1 VNVSSSSSSDPAA
14 VVAAARGLL
23 RRKDPKTAGIWPRGA
38 ALLARQAL
46 EEALDAL
53 WRRRAPGLEQ
63 CSTRA
68 QLLSLPGYL
77 HRSDLAEQNAYAWSG
92 LSRACHH
99 HAYELP
105 PTAAELE
112 SWIGAVEELIKS
124 VRTLQ

>member
-1 VNVSSSSSSDPAA
+1 VK
-14 VVAAARGLL
+14 AARGLL
-23 RRKDPKTAGIWPRGA
+23 RRRDPKTAGIWPRGA

-68 QLLSLPGYL
+68 QLLCLPDYL
-77 HRSDLAEQNAYAWSG
+77 RRSDLAEQIAYAWSG
-92 LSRACHH
+92 LCRACHH

-112 SWIGAVEELIKS
+112 SWIGTVEDL
-124 VRTLQ
+124 VNLLQSEQ

>member
-1 VNVSSSSSSDPAA
+1 VNASLSSSSDPAA
-14 VVAAARGLL
+14 VVTAARGLL
-23 RRKDPKTAGIWPRGA
+23 RRRDPKTAGIWPRGA

-46 EEALDAL
+46 EEALDAW

-68 QLLSLPGYL
+68 QLLCLPDYL
-77 HRSDLAEQNAYAWSG
+77 RRSDLAEQIAYAWSG

-112 SWIGAVEELIKS
+112 SWIGTVEVLVNL
-124 VRTLQ
+124 VRVEP